1 MFKKIVV
8 TRTPLRVSFLGG
20 GTDIANF
27 YKKYSGLSVASTIN
41 KFIYVTVKEHGK
53 LFNRSF
59 RLSYSKTENKNKLDN
74 VQNDIIRETLK
85 LIKVNKPLYISS
97 ISDIPANS
105 GLGSSSAFTVG
116 LVKALY
122 EFKNIKISNLK
133 IAKIASKIEI
143 EKVRSPIGKQ
153 DQYSTAMGG
162 FNSIFFKRNSSVV
175 VKKIN
180 RINFINEIF
189 ENCVFI
195 WLGKT
200 RKTNNILAGQNKFFH
215 LNKEKLIRIKQ
226 LANNFLDI
234 VKKKIFSLDDITKL
248 IDSSWGIKKTLSK
261 KINNKK
267 IQKIYN
273 ESIRNGCLGGKVLGA
288 GGGGFLL
295 VMIRKNRIKNFI
307 KCMKN
312 YDNNLMISKF
322 KFEPNGSEVIVS
334 L

>member
-1 MFKKIVV
+1 MPKKIVV
-8 TRTPLRVSFLGG
+8 TKTPLRVSFIGG

-27 YKKYSGLSVASTIN
+27 YTKYSGLTVTSAIN
-41 KFIYVTVKEHGK
+41 KFVYVTVKEHGK

-85 LIKVNKPLYISS
+85 FIKVNKPLYISS

-153 DQYSTAMGG
+153 DQYSTAIGG
-162 FNSIFFKRNSSVV
+162 FNSIFFKRNSSVI

-180 RINFINEIF
+180 KINFINKIF

-200 RKTNNILAGQNKFFH
+200 RKANNILIDQNKYFYS
-215 LNKEKLIRIKQ
+215 NKKKLIRIKE
-226 LANNFLDI
+226 LAKNFLNI
-234 VKKKIFSLDDITKL
+234 VNQKIFLLEDIAKL
-248 IDSSWGIKKTLSK
+248 IDNSWSLKKSLSK

-295 VMIRKNRIKNFI
+295 VMVKKNRIKNFI
-307 KCMKN
+307 KNMTK
-312 YDNNLMISKF
+312 YDNSLIISKF
-322 KFEPNGSEVIVS
+322 KFEPSGSEVIAS